1 MSRLPT
7 ALLTISATALL
18 TLAACSTE
26 DSSAPASDAQ
36 VAGDAPIALTGARVI
51 DGTGAA
57 PIEDATLV
65 IRDGVVQAVGPT
77 ASVEI
82 PEGATRVDVSGK
94 TITPGLINAH
104 AHVSFSSENPSPPAD
119 QLMNQL
125 RLYADYGI
133 TTVYA
138 LGSDGVEA
146 VKVRDA
152 LEQAPGDGPRFYTS
166 GPGVTAATA
175 EEARQKVN
183 AVADQTAN
191 IVKTRLD
198 GEEGSNDRQ
207 APDVYQA
214 IIDEA
219 HSRGLRVAVHMF
231 YLDDAKNLVEAGADI
246 LAHSIRDVDVDQ
258 AFIDELIEQD
268 IGYIATLTRDLSVF
282 VYETTPAFFQDP
294 FFLKHVD
301 AYRDQMTRVS
311 DPALMERT
319 LNDTAPR
326 GAQEIKVAL
335 EQANRNLKLLVDGGV
350 AVAFGTDTGASVG
363 RWQGYFEHTEMELMA
378 EAGLT
383 PMQILVTATS
393 GAAKVMELDNLLGTL
408 EPGKAADL
416 LVLSDNPLADIRN
429 MRTIESV
436 WIAGR
441 RQAAADMN

>member
-7 ALLTISATALL
+7 VFVAVSASALL
-18 TLAACSTE
+18 TLAACATE
-26 DSSAPASDAQ
+26 DANGPASDAQ
-36 VAGDAPIALTGARVI
+36 ASDGAVVAFTGARVI
-51 DGTGAA
+51 DGTGTE

-65 IRDGVVQAVGPT
+65 IRDGVVQAVGAS
-77 ASVEI
+77 ASVQV
-82 PEGATRVDVSGK
+82 PEGATVVDASGK

-104 AHVSFSSENPSPPAD
+104 AHVSFSDENPSPPAE
-119 QLMNQL
+119 QLMDQL

-146 VKVRDA
+146 VNVRDA
-152 LEQAPGDGPRFYTS
+152 QEQSPGDGARLYTS
-166 GPGVTAATA
+166 GPGVTAVTP
-175 EEARQKVN
+175 EEGRQKVSDL
-183 AVADQTAN
+183 AAQRVN

-198 GEEGSNDRQ
+198 LEEGARDRQ
-207 APDVYQA
+207 APEVYQA

-219 HSRGLRVAVHMF
+219 HSHGLRVAVHMF
-231 YLDDAKNLVEAGADI
+231 YLEDAKNLVEAGADI

>member
-1 MSRLPT
+1 MSRLPSVLFT
-7 ALLTISATALL
+7 VSAAALL
-18 TLAACSTE
+18 TLAACATE
-26 DSSAPASDAQ
+26 NSSAPASDAQ
-36 VAGDAPIALTGARVI
+36 ASGGAAIALTGARVI

-57 PIEDATLV
+57 PIEEATLV
-65 IRDGVVQAVGPT
+65 ISDGLVQAVGPA
-77 ASVEI
+77 ASVQI
-82 PEGATRVDVSGK
+82 PEGPTRVDVSGK

-104 AHVSFSSENPSPPAD
+104 AHVSFRSENPRPPAEQLMD
-119 QLMNQL
+119 QLK
-125 RLYADYGI
+125 LYADYGI

-146 VKVRDA
+146 VKLRDEQA
-152 LEQAPGDGPRFYTS
+152 QAPGDGPRLYTS
-166 GPGVTAATA
+166 GPSVTAATP
-175 EEARQKVN
+175 EEGRQKVN
-183 AVADQTAN
+183 AVADQRVN

-198 GEEGSNDRQ
+198 GEEGSPDRQ
-207 APDVYQA
+207 APEVYQA

-231 YLDDAKNLVEAGADI
+231 YLDDAKNLAEAGADI

-258 AFIDELIEQD
+258 AFIDELIQRD
-268 IGYIATLTRDLSVF
+268 IGYIPTLTRDLSVF
-282 VYETTPAFFQDP
+282 IYETTPAFFEDP

-301 AYRDQMTRVS
+301 AYRDHMTRVS
-311 DPALMERT
+311 DPALMEKT

-393 GAAKVMELDNLLGTL
+393 GAAKVMKLDTLLGTL

-416 LVLSDNPLADIRN
+416 LVLSDNPLTDIRN

-441 RQAAADMN
+441 RQAAANMN

>member
-1 MSRLPT
+1 MSRLAIILFT
-7 ALLTISATALL
+7 VSASALL
-18 TLAACSTE
+18 TLAACATE
-26 DSSAPASDAQ
+26 NSSAPASDAE
-36 VAGDAPIALTGARVI
+36 VSGAIALTGARVI
-51 DGTGAA
+51 DGTGAS

-65 IRDGVVQAVGPT
+65 ISDGLVLAVGPA
-77 ASVEI
+77 ASVQI
-82 PEGATRVDVSGK
+82 PEGATQVDVSGK

-104 AHVSFSSENPSPPAD
+104 AHVNFRSENPSPPAEQLMD
-119 QLMNQL
+119 QLK
-125 RLYADYGI
+125 LYADYGI

-146 VKVRDA
+146 VKVRDEQ
-152 LEQAPGDGPRFYTS
+152 EQAPGDGPRFYTS
-166 GPGVTAATA
+166 GPGVTATTP
-175 EEARQKVN
+175 EEGRQKVT
-183 AVADQTAN
+183 AVADQRVN
-191 IVKTRLD
+191 MVKTRLD
-198 GEEGSNDRQ
+198 LEEGARDRQ
-207 APDVYQA
+207 APAVYHA

-219 HSRGLRVAVHMF
+219 HNRGLRVAVHMF
-231 YLDDAKNLVEAGADI
+231 YLEDAKNLVEAGADI

-258 AFIDELIEQD
+258 AFIDELIQRN
-268 IGYIATLTRDLSVF
+268 IGYIPTLTRDLSVF
-282 VYETTPAFFQDP
+282 VYETVPAFFEDP

-301 AYRDQMTRVS
+301 AYRDQMTQVS
-311 DPALMERT
+311 DPALMEKT

-350 AVAFGTDTGASVG
+350 AVAFGTDTGASIG
-363 RWQGYFEHTEMELMA
+363 RWRGYFEHTEMELMA

-393 GAAKVMELDNLLGTL
+393 GAAKVMKLDTLVGTL

-416 LVLSDNPLADIRN
+416 LVLSDNPLTDIRN

-441 RQAAADMN
+441 QQSAVDMN

>member
-1 MSRLPT
+1 MSRIRTALFT
-7 ALLTISATALL
+7 VSACALLTF
-18 TLAACSTE
+18 AACAGE
-26 DSSAPASDAQ
+26 DPGASASDSAMSDGAA
-36 VAGDAPIALTGARVI
+36 VAFTGGRVI

-65 IRDGVVQAVGPT
+65 IRDGLVLAVGPA
-77 ASVEI
+77 ASVQI

-104 AHVSFSSENPSPPAD
+104 AHVGFSSENPSPPAEQIMA
-119 QLMNQL
+119 QLK
-125 RLYADYGI
+125 LYADYGI

-146 VKVRDA
+146 IKVRDA
-152 LEQAPGDGPRFYTS
+152 QEQAPGDGARLYTS
-166 GPGVTAATA
+166 GPGVTATTP
-175 EEARQKVN
+175 EEGRQKVR
-183 AVADQTAN
+183 AVADQRVN
-191 IVKTRLD
+191 MVKTRLD
-198 GEEGSNDRQ
+198 LEEGSSDRQ
-207 APDVYQA
+207 PPEVYQA

-231 YLDDAKNLVEAGADI
+231 YLEDAKNLVEAGADI

-258 AFIDELIEQD
+258 AFIDELTEKD

-282 VYETTPAFFQDP
+282 VYETTPAFFDDP
-294 FFLKHVD
+294 FFLKHID
-301 AYRDQMTRVS
+301 AYRDQMTQVS

-319 LNDTAPR
+319 LRDTAPR

-335 EQANRNLKLLVDGGV
+335 EQANRNLKLLVDGG
-350 AVAFGTDTGASVG
+350 APVAFGTDTGASIG
-363 RWQGYFEHTEMELMA
+363 RWQGYFEHTEMALMA

-393 GAAKVMELDNLLGTL
+393 GAAKVMRIDDRLGTL

-416 LVLSDNPLADIRN
+416 LVVTANPLTDIRN

-436 WIAGR
+436 WIAGQQ
-441 RQAAADMN
+441 QATAETN

>member
-1 MSRLPT
+1 MSRLFT
-7 ALLTISATALL
+7 VLITVSVSALLTVSACAPENSGIPSSELQTSDGTA
-18 TLAACSTE
+18 
-26 DSSAPASDAQ
+26 
-36 VAGDAPIALTGARVI
+36 IAFVGARVI

-65 IRDGVVQAVGPT
+65 IRDGLVMAVGPS
-77 ASVEI
+77 ASVQI
-82 PEGATRVDVSGK
+82 PEGATSVDVLGK

-104 AHVSFSSENPSPPAD
+104 GHVSFDSEAPSSPAD
-119 QLMNQL
+119 QLMGQL
-125 RLYADYGI
+125 KLYADYGI

-146 VKVRDA
+146 VSLRDGQ
-152 LEQAPGDGPRFYTS
+152 EQAPGEGARLYTS
-166 GPGVTAATA
+166 GPNVTAATA
-175 EEARQKVN
+175 EEGRQKVN
-183 AVADQTAN
+183 VVADQTVN

-207 APDVYQA
+207 SPEVYQA

-231 YLDDAKNLVEAGADI
+231 YLEDARNLVEAGVDI

-258 AFIDELIEQD
+258 GFIDELIQRD

-282 VYETTPAFFQDP
+282 IYETTPAFFEDP
-294 FFLKHVD
+294 FFLTHVD
-301 AYRDQMTRVS
+301 AYRDQMIRVS
-311 DPALMERT
+311 DQALMERT

-335 EQANRNLKLLVDGGV
+335 EQANRNLKLLIDGGV

-393 GAAKVMELDNLLGTL
+393 GAAKVMRLDTLLGTL
-408 EPGKAADL
+408 EAGKAADL
-416 LVLSDNPLADIRN
+416 LVLSENPLTDIRN
-429 MRTIESV
+429 MRAIESV
-436 WIAGR
+436 WVAGH
-441 RQAAADMN
+441 RQLAVNAR

>member
-1 MSRLPT
+1 MSRMSTGLCAVLTT
-7 ALLTISATALL
+7 ALFTF
-18 TLAACSTE
+18 AACATDNST
-26 DSSAPASDAQ
+26 APASDAQ

-65 IRDGVVQAVGPT
+65 ISDGLVQAVGPA
-77 ASVEI
+77 ASVQI

-104 AHVSFSSENPSPPAD
+104 AHVSFSSENPAPPAE
-119 QLMNQL
+119 QLMDQL
-125 RLYADYGI
+125 RLYGDYGI

-146 VKVRDA
+146 VRLRDQQQ
-152 LEQAPGDGPRFYTS
+152 QAPGDGPRLYTS

-175 EEARQKVN
+175 DEGRQKVT
-183 AVADQTAN
+183 AVADQRVN

-219 HSRGLRVAVHMF
+219 HSRDLRVAVHMF

-258 AFIDELIEQD
+258 AFIDELIARD

-282 VYETTPAFFQDP
+282 IYETTPAFFEDP
-294 FFLKHVD
+294 FFLTHID
-301 AYRDQMTRVS
+301 AYRDQMTQVS

-350 AVAFGTDTGASVG
+350 SVAFGTDTGASVG
-363 RWQGYFEHTEMELMA
+363 RWQGYFEHTEMEMMA
-378 EAGLT
+378 DAGLT

-393 GAAKVMELDNLLGTL
+393 GAAKVMQLDTLLGTL

-416 LVLSDNPLADIRN
+416 LVLSDNPLTDIRN

-441 RQAAADMN
+441 QQAANTN